1 MAIYEFE
8 GKRPQIGKLCFIH
21 PQAAVIGDVQ
31 LGDGCFVGAGAVI
44 RGDYGKIVI
53 GAGSNVQ
60 ENAIIHA
67 EPETIA
73 LLEENV
79 LVGHAAIIHGPC
91 LIQHNVTVGM
101 GSIVSNGCELHSESL
116 LASGSVLPPRK
127 IVPTRKLAMGNPA
140 QVVKDL
146 EEQHVVYNQIGT
158 QLYQDLAQRCIKG
171 LKLIE
176 E

>member
-1 MAIYEFE
+1 LAIYEFE
-8 GKRPQIGKLCFIH
+8 GKRPQIGTLCFIH
-21 PQAAVIGDVQ
+21 PQATVIGDVQ
-31 LGDGCFVGAGAVI
+31 LGDHCYVGAGAVV
-44 RGDYGKIVI
+44 RADYGKIVV
-53 GAGSNVQ
+53 GAGSNIQ
-60 ENAIIHA
+60 ENAVIHA

-79 LVGHAAIIHGPC
+79 LIGHSAIIHGPC

-116 LASGSVLPPRK
+116 LGSGSVLPPNQ
-127 IVPTRKLAMGNPA
+127 IVPSRKLAMGNPA
-140 QVVKDL
+140 KVVKDVD
-146 EEQHVVYNQIGT
+146 EKYIMYNQIGT
-158 QLYQDLAQRCIKG
+158 QMYQDLAQRCIKG

>member
-8 GKRPQIGKLCFIH
+8 GKRPLIGQHCFIH
-21 PQAAVIGDVQ
+21 PQAAVIGDVH
-31 LGDGCFVGAGAVI
+31 LGERCFVGAGAVI
-44 RGDYGKIVI
+44 RADYGKIVV
-53 GAGSNVQ
+53 GSGSNIQ
-60 ENAIIHA
+60 ENAVIHA

-79 LVGHAAIIHGPC
+79 LIGHSAIVHGPC

-116 LASGSVLPPRK
+116 LGAGSVLPPNQT
-127 IVPTRKLAMGNPA
+127 VPSRKLAMGNPA
-140 QVVKDL
+140 RVVKDL
-146 EEQHVVYNQIGT
+146 DDNYVMYNQLGT
-158 QLYQDLAQRCIKG
+158 QLYQELAQRCVKG